1 MAAVQPVIAAIPF
14 ALCDEWPTS
23 FLVTA
28 AGTMF
33 AFASGSL
40 PRSYEEK
47 LGVCGVWRAR
57 ARAQK
62 DVWLAQ
68 SNGAHDALLIRWR
81 ENGIDLEELASPQ
94 RNFKH
99 PWRTRALP
107 LFFFFWAVLW
117 VAMLFSVAGH
127 DQNTWYLVAV
137 RMAGILHNVA
147 VAGITRAPA
156 AYGIDL
162 RLKETIM
169 EDKVMACLGST
180 EEAYPMARPFSSGD
194 FLPWKAVSARAVVVG
209 VC

>member
-1 MAAVQPVIAAIPF
+1 MWR
-14 ALCDEWPTS
+14 L
-23 FLVTA
+23 
-28 AGTMF
+28 AG
-33 AFASGSL
+33 
-40 PRSYEEK
+40 P
-47 LGVCGVWRAR
+47 RAR
-57 ARAQK
+57 AKGCLAGAEQRRARRAADPVAGERDRPRRAGVAAAELQAS
-62 DVWLAQ
+62 LADA
-68 SNGAHDALLIRWR
+68 GAA
-81 ENGIDLEELASPQ
+81 P
-94 RNFKH
+94 
-99 PWRTRALP
+99 
-107 LFFFFWAVLW
+107 FFFFWAVLW